1 MSQELLIIASLDI
14 EGRDKVKELVRGH
27 DVAEPRAGKERGNVS
42 AVSEEEL
49 QSVGMGGLH

>member
-1 MSQELLIIASLDI
+1 MFFDSTTEKSSSLLH
-14 EGRDKVKELVRGH
+14 KTQTGH
-27 DVAEPRAGKERGNVS
+27 DVAEPRAGKERGDVG